1 MSEHTPKSGIA
12 EKQDMEDERKY
23 KAPALE
29 KGLDILELLAGSS
42 APMTTS
48 QIASKLGRSVS
59 ELFRMVLALEF
70 RGYIIPAEDGRDG
83 YTLSNK
89 LFTLGIARAP
99 TKTLLEVALPVMS
112 ALTREIGQSCHIAVA
127 SDDQVVVVG
136 RIESP
141 GDLGFSVRVGY
152 RRPLIKATSGQTLF
166 GFQPA
171 ELRSVMLAKLGDV
184 APDELQ
190 DFIQRADETLHRG
203 YVRNASDFVDG
214 VTDLS
219 APILGSQGALAAITV
234 PFVRANPEVCSIDE
248 AIERLQDAARRISS
262 LLSEQS
268 H

>member
-1 MSEHTPKSGIA
+1 MSKTTTDIVEASKASA
-12 EKQDMEDERKY
+12 EDGRKY

-29 KGLDILELLAGSS
+29 KGLDILELLAASS
-42 APMTTS
+42 EPMTTS
-48 QIASKLGRSVS
+48 QMAVKLGRSVS

-70 RGYIIPAEDGRDG
+70 RGYIAPADDGRDG

-112 ALTREIGQSCHIAVA
+112 ALSRDIGQACHLAVA
-127 SDDQVVVVG
+127 SGDQIVVVG

-152 RRPLIKATSGQTLF
+152 RRPMIKAASGRILF
-166 GFQPA
+166 GFQA
-171 ELRSVMLAKLGDV
+171 QDVQDVMRQALFGEDEQ
-184 APDELQ
+184 ELQ
-190 DFIQRADETLHRG
+190 DFVGDAERARARG
-203 YVRNASDFVDG
+203 FVRSPSDFIDG

-219 APILGSQGALAAITV
+219 APVMGYRGALAALTV
-234 PFVRANPEVCSIDE
+234 PHVVYHPEPCSVDSALE
-248 AIERLQDAARRISS
+248 KLQEAARKISS
-262 LLSEQS
+262 GLTQQS